1 MIFNGWLYQMKK
13 QENRQKLSEMEAA
26 MAAAS
31 EEMKAR
37 REEMDAQRSS
47 KMK

>member
-1 MIFNGWLYQMKK
+1 MYLQVKK
-13 QENRQKLSEMEAA
+13 QQNKQKLSEMEAA
-26 MAAAS
+26 MVAAS

-37 REEMDAQRSS
+37 QEEVDAERSK